1 MMAKISRNIVVLA
14 VVAFCALFLTGH
26 PLGPTAEAQPE
37 QAQPVEDPYEDAT
50 VLVEAFVVEVKLS
63 ALYDLGVSPIGEKPN
78 SVSVE
83 DVLKCLKDK
92 DNAQVTAGA
101 KVNTA
106 QRQEGQTKSTQ
117 IRRFE
122 REQVVQP
129 ARGDRGPVSS
139 KVSQSYEVGTQFAV
153 TTFIKPDRRIGAH
166 FVFTQSTL
174 DLFPRQDGE
183 PESVT
188 REWQGTALL
197 EADRPSIVGA
207 TQSEQETVFLILCAH
222 IKSE

>member
-1 MMAKISRNIVVLA
+1 MMAKISKSVVFLA
-14 VVAFCALFLTGH
+14 LVAFCALLLTGH
-26 PLGPTAEAQPE
+26 PLGPTAGAQPQ
-37 QAQPVEDPYEDAT
+37 QAQPVEDPYKDAT

-63 ALYDLGVSPIGEKPN
+63 ALYDLGVSPISERPN
-78 SVSVE
+78 SVSIE

-106 QRQEGQTKSTQ
+106 RGEQGQTKSTQ
-117 IRRFE
+117 TRHFE
-122 REQVVQP
+122 REHIVP
-129 ARGDRGPVSS
+129 SARGDRSPVSR
-139 KVSQSYEVGTQFAV
+139 KVSQSYDIGTQFAV
-153 TTFIKPDRRIGAH
+153 TTFIKPDRRIGTH
-166 FVFTQSTL
+166 FTFSQNTL
-174 DLFPRQDGE
+174 DLFPTQDRE
-183 PESVT
+183 PDFVT
-188 REWQGTALL
+188 REWEGTALL